1 MVYEDKTK
9 AARLRWSC
17 RLFIIRGGLR
27 LEIVGGDEV
36 ATYLSEFLIGRE
48 VVDSPGVDF

>member
-1 MVYEDKTK
+1 MV
-9 AARLRWSC
+9 LP
-17 RLFIIRGGLR
+17 LVVIVGGLG

-48 VVDSPGVDF
+48 VVDSPCVDE

>member
-1 MVYEDKTK
+1 MVLPFVYYK
-9 AARLRWSC
+9 
-17 RLFIIRGGLR
+17 GGLR